1 MVSILKCLNLHN
13 RNDKLLINSLIIFSY
28 IIMLYFIAL
37 FLMFIIS
44 LFTKTN
50 NNNNIT
56 EGNRNRRQRERE
68 REQREAKLRQEQAC
82 MFPTAANFIACGPK
96 YYFPNSHLEPSMA
109 ATRNAHERK
118 INRSTKAD
126 KGITSELHGKLKL

>member
-1 MVSILKCLNLHN
+1 
-13 RNDKLLINSLIIFSY
+13 
-28 IIMLYFIAL
+28 
-37 FLMFIIS
+37 MFIIS

-50 NNNNIT
+50 NNII

-68 REQREAKLRQEQAC
+68 REEREAKLRQEQAC
-82 MFPTAANFIACGPK
+82 MFPTAANVIACGPK
-96 YYFPNSHLEPSMA
+96 YYFPNSHLEPSVT
-109 ATRNAHERK
+109 ATTNAHERK